1 MINKIKQFIFAGIV
15 MAGLPLLVMA
25 QEESKG
31 KKGEGTRMEAL
42 QMELGLT
49 DEQVSQ
55 MMELRSS
62 MSPRGKA
69 RSEFLEQRDENRA
82 KMQELLTDEQKEKL
96 ADLQPS
102 PQRMRAAGQAMMLGL
117 TEVPGQGRGSRFAN
131 RGRGRQM
138 RPGSSGFRGR
148 GGTQRNSRGGNNMR
162 GGGPGRGQ
170 NSRDHRRGGRR
181 GFGGGR

>member
-1 MINKIKQFIFAGIV
+1 
-15 MAGLPLLVMA
+15 
-25 QEESKG
+25 
-31 KKGEGTRMEAL
+31 
-42 QMELGLT
+42 
-49 DEQVSQ
+49 
-55 MMELRSS
+55 

-69 RSEFLEQRDENRA
+69 RSEFLEQRDENRT

-138 RPGSSGFRGR
+138 RSGSSGFRGR
-148 GGTQRNSRGGNNMR
+148 GGTQRNSRGGNSMR